1 MGCDRCDHGEMICWR
16 YVNISGDVK
25 SSGSVKIADALGQ
38 QSHCFRITLQFALI
52 LHIVRF
58 EGTTSWLVET

>member
-1 MGCDRCDHGEMICWR
+1 MICWR
-16 YVNISGDVK
+16 YVIIFGDVK
-25 SSGSVKIADALGQ
+25 PSGSEKIPDALGQ